1 MNGSPWVTLCS
12 YTPRLGAVDISLTI
26 CLFYH
31 GWVRTLPFSPMEWA
45 QNTWFI
51 GLSEGPVIEIEN
63 KTGAVPSHMTY
74 FIFVHALVCLF
85 IYY

>member
-1 MNGSPWVTLCS
+1 
-12 YTPRLGAVDISLTI
+12 
-26 CLFYH
+26 
-31 GWVRTLPFSPMEWA
+31 MEWA